1 MSENELNTQNE
12 IVARNLT
19 ITVEGEAKSGK
30 TTLLNIIKT
39 CLERDFTFRTLFAG
53 ANIKLEEKLVENLDT
68 SASSNKD
75 TKVEDTN
82 EQI

>member
-12 IVARNLT
+12 MITRNLT

-30 TTLLNIIKT
+30 TTLLNIIKN

-53 ANIKLEEKLVENLDT
+53 ANIKLEEKLVLNSDT
-68 SASSNKD
+68 PTSSNKD
-75 TKVEDTN
+75 SEVEDTN